1 MIKQIKHQSRKQ
13 RSLIVTSDKLLPNFL
28 TKSLNRTLAVIGL
41 LLVSCSPNAPQS
53 GGEMVVPVPIASVE
67 SAIVTDSSDY
77 VANLQSRQS
86 VTLQPRVD
94 GYVQEIYV
102 KAGDRVEA
110 GAPILRID
118 PTKQQAVVQ
127 RSVAAVATT
136 QSDLESA
143 KATLAQLRAQKE
155 STLSNV
161 DFSQKEYE
169 RFAKLKFPTICEV
182 PKPI

>member
-1 MIKQIKHQSRKQ
+1 MIKQIKRQSRKQ
-13 RSLIVTSDKLLPNFL
+13 RSLIVTSDKLLPKFL
-28 TKSLNRTLAVIGL
+28 SKSLNRTLAVIGL

-136 QSDLESA
+136 QADLESA

-169 RFAKLKFPTICEV
+169 RFAKLTAEGAIAKQN
-182 PKPI
+182 

>member
-1 MIKQIKHQSRKQ
+1 MMNMLKHQSRKL
-13 RSLIVTSDKLLPNFL
+13 RSPITTPNTPNKLLPKSL
-28 TKSLNRTLAVIGL
+28 PKSLNRALAIIGI

-53 GGEMVVPVPIASVE
+53 GGGERAASVPIASVE
-67 SAIVTDSSDY
+67 SGIVTDSSDY

-118 PTKQQAVVQ
+118 FARPYIQQV
-127 RSVAAVATT
+127 
-136 QSDLESA
+136 
-143 KATLAQLRAQKE
+143 
-155 STLSNV
+155 
-161 DFSQKEYE
+161 
-169 RFAKLKFPTICEV
+169 I
-182 PKPI
+182 